1 MYYPKNYLLL
11 LFGFGVSSL
20 GNWIYL
26 IALNLAVWNLTHS
39 PAAVAG
45 LYLVGPIARILCSFF
60 AGSIIDR
67 SNKKQILIWS
77 DIVRG
82 IIVCVMPFLSSI
94 WLIYT
99 LIFFANMANS
109 FFGPS
114 STYMIT
120 KIVEEK
126 DRKRFNAINSIL
138 SSGSFMI
145 GPALGGAIIAFSNTS
160 IAMWMNGITFF
171 ICALAISFLPN
182 VETTESTT
190 KQLITLQML
199 RTDFRQVLQFSRD
212 NRILQTFFIVFS
224 LALTITFALDSQE
237 MTFLKDHL
245 LVSDTVYGIVVSVAG
260 IGAILGG
267 GAAAIYVKKISLV
280 SYIGIGFSLTLLS
293 YLIFYMSQSI
303 VIAILS
309 FIALGFFMAFCNT
322 GYATLYQNSIP
333 PEIMGRFGSILNL
346 LQGILQI
353 VFTLAIGL
361 IAEWYSVQA
370 ITSIFAF
377 CALLLSIYLYIH
389 LVKHKLYFQSEE
401 EKQFIHTKNI

>member
-1 MYYPKNYLLL
+1 MKYHKNYILL

-45 LYLVGPIARILCSFF
+45 IYLVGPIARILCSFF

-67 SNKKQILIWS
+67 SNKKRILIWT
-77 DIVRG
+77 DIIRG
-82 IIVCVMPFLSSI
+82 IIVCTMPFVSSI

-114 STYMIT
+114 STFMIT

-126 DRKRFNAINSIL
+126 DRQRFNAINSIL

-145 GPALGGAIIAFSNTS
+145 GPALGGAIIMLSNTS
-160 IAMWMNGITFF
+160 IAMWINGITFF
-171 ICALAISFLPN
+171 ICALALSFLPN
-182 VETTESTT
+182 IENAQSESR
-190 KQLITLQML
+190 QLITFQML
-199 RTDFRQVLQFSRD
+199 RSDFQQVLQFSRE
-212 NRILQTFFIVFS
+212 NRLLQTFFIVFS
-224 LALTITFALDSQE
+224 IALTITFALDSQE
-237 MTFLKDHL
+237 LTFLKDHL
-245 LVSDTVYGIVVSVAG
+245 LVSDSIYGVVVSVAG

-280 SYIGIGFSLTLLS
+280 SYIGAGFSLTLLS
-293 YLIFYMSQSI
+293 YVIFYMSQNI
-303 VIAILS
+303 ITAVIS

-353 VFTLAIGL
+353 VFTLGIGL
-361 IAEWYSVQA
+361 LAEWYSVQA

-377 CALLLSIYLYIH
+377 FALLLAIYLYIL
-389 LVKHKLYFQSEE
+389 LVKQKQYFQAGE
-401 EKQFIHTKNI
+401 TN

>member
-1 MYYPKNYLLL
+1 MNYPKNYILL
-11 LFGFGVSSL
+11 LFGFGVSNL

-26 IALNLAVWNLTHS
+26 IALNLAVWHLTHS

-45 LYLVGPIARILCSFF
+45 IYVVGPIARILCSFF

-67 SNKKQILIWS
+67 SNKKQILIWT
-77 DIVRG
+77 DIFRG
-82 IIVCVMPFLSSI
+82 IIVCIMPFISTI

-99 LIFFANMANS
+99 LIFLANMANS

-114 STYMIT
+114 STFMIT

-126 DRKRFNAINSIL
+126 DRQRFNAINSIL

-145 GPALGGAIIAFSNTS
+145 GPALGGAIITLSNTS
-160 IAMWMNGITFF
+160 IAMWINGITFF
-171 ICALAISFLPN
+171 ICALALSFLPN
-182 VETTESTT
+182 IENAQSESR
-190 KQLITLQML
+190 QLITFQML
-199 RTDFRQVLQFSRD
+199 RSDFQQVLQFSRE
-212 NRILQTFFIVFS
+212 NRLLQTFFIVFS
-224 LALTITFALDSQE
+224 IALTITFALDSQE
-237 MTFLKDHL
+237 LTFLKDHL
-245 LVSDTVYGIVVSVAG
+245 LVSDSIYGVVVSVAG

-280 SYIGIGFSLTLLS
+280 SYIGAGFSLTLLS
-293 YLIFYMSQSI
+293 YVIFYMSQNI
-303 VIAILS
+303 ITAVIS

-353 VFTLAIGL
+353 VFTLGIGL
-361 IAEWYSVQA
+361 LAEWYSVQA

-377 CALLLSIYLYIH
+377 FALLLAIYLYIL
-389 LVKHKLYFQSEE
+389 LVKQKQYFQAGE
-401 EKQFIHTKNI
+401 TN

>member
-1 MYYPKNYLLL
+1 MKYPKNYILL

-45 LYLVGPIARILCSFF
+45 IYLVGPIARILCSFF

-67 SNKKQILIWS
+67 SNKKRILIWT
-77 DIVRG
+77 DIIRG
-82 IIVCVMPFLSSI
+82 IIVCTMPFVSSI

-114 STYMIT
+114 STFMIT

-126 DRKRFNAINSIL
+126 DRQRFNAINSIL

-145 GPALGGAIIAFSNTS
+145 GPALGGAIITLSNTS
-160 IAMWMNGITFF
+160 IAMWINGITFF
-171 ICALAISFLPN
+171 ICALALSFLPN
-182 VETTESTT
+182 IENAQSESR
-190 KQLITLQML
+190 QLITFQML
-199 RTDFRQVLQFSRD
+199 RSDFQQVLQFSRE
-212 NRILQTFFIVFS
+212 NRLLQTFFIVFS
-224 LALTITFALDSQE
+224 IALTITFALDSQE
-237 MTFLKDHL
+237 LTFLKDHL
-245 LVSDTVYGIVVSVAG
+245 LVSDSIYGVVVSVAG

-280 SYIGIGFSLTLLS
+280 SYIGAGFSLTLLS
-293 YLIFYMSQSI
+293 YVIFYMSQNI
-303 VIAILS
+303 ITAVIS

-353 VFTLAIGL
+353 VFTLGIGL
-361 IAEWYSVQA
+361 LAEWYSVQA

-377 CALLLSIYLYIH
+377 IALLLAIYLYIL
-389 LVKHKLYFQSEE
+389 LVKQKQYFQAGETS
-401 EKQFIHTKNI
+401 